1 MLQQEMAVLH
11 RTFQAAYPGRKGFA
25 MSGTPRASKM
35 AGGAA
40 SALLHLG
47 QTPRTR
53 ELFMSGAG
61 TGDGTDRAVHGS
73 ALSDVFG
80 VASTGAT
87 TQSSQRLRARSLGAG
102 RRPSSSSSR
111 VVKTPARRV
120 CACVA

>member
-1 MLQQEMAVLH
+1 VLEQEMAELH
-11 RTFQAAYPGRKGFA
+11 RTLPGRPP
-25 MSGTPRASKM
+25 PRPQGLGDEWLSAPIPD
-35 AGGAA
+35 AA
-40 SALLHLG
+40 HARAL
-47 QTPRTR
+47 
-53 ELFMSGAG
+53 MSGAG
-61 TGDGTDRAVHGS
+61 TDDGTDRAVHGS

>member
-1 MLQQEMAVLH
+1 
-11 RTFQAAYPGRKGFA
+11 

-61 TGDGTDRAVHGS
+61 TGDGTDRAVHEFFVGT
-73 ALSDVFG
+73 
-80 VASTGAT
+80 STGAT
-87 TQSSQRLRARSLGAG
+87 T
-102 RRPSSSSSR
+102 
-111 VVKTPARRV
+111 
-120 CACVA
+120 